1 MKIPPK
7 KPHFF
12 KPILPGFKNGLKI
25 PIVFLKY
32 VKEYE
37 HIKRAI
43 LKKAGKKWRV
53 KLNDQRF
60 EAGWGK
66 FTVEND
72 VQLGDM
78 LVFRHEGNME
88 FERLPGKFSR
98 ENGLINKKCGLIIR
112 DERQRSWNLKLYTS
126 TSQVYIGGKWAEF
139 RDANDIKEGD
149 HIKFVVVS
157 NGKRPIW
164 KFHDL
169 RGNASLQP
177 DGKKFKLD
185 AKSVSTQG
193 TTCLKIETSDVTS
206 PKAQVPASTSA
217 NDANPHF
224 ISIMKP
230 YTISKHFL
238 YIPLAFAKSN
248 GWMNRRCEMIL
259 MDEQQRS
266 WSVRLGPV
274 SDQHIGVHGGWQK
287 FREAND
293 VQVGDT
299 YRFELISNEKIPV
312 AYFHPAMKDPPKK
325 PRFFKPIVLGFKDG
339 LTVPIGF
346 FKYLKGNGNRYAM
359 LRRASKKWFVK
370 MNGRRLEEGWEEFV
384 KDHDLQLG
392 DILVF
397 RHEGEM
403 EFEVTVF
410 DSRYYLRGSPS
421 LQPEVK
427 KKNLDAERISDKVTD
442 LRLKTSDVTAPESQV
457 AASTSADTNPHF
469 ASTVKSYAIYLPMN
483 FAKSNGLMDK
493 REMILVDEKQ
503 RSWPVWLG
511 RMDHHI
517 KRDGHTQFIKANGVQ
532 DRTEDRRNKDVSL
545 PSEVF
550 GQVVITLRVL
560 LPWVS
565 SSIPMTSETRA
576 KPHKKSLHCPPASL
590 AVLSPTGQDG
600 GGVSCVWSRSDAVGM
615 ASIKSLP
622 SKFIRG
628 VWPSGHYTK
637 GIAALGLEF
646 DSHDQRD

>member
-88 FERLPGKFSR
+88 FEVTIFDSSHSDREYAEYLQEEGGGARDVEEISKKFEIKEAATDNPSGQSHVVCIVRSYCLSKSYFRLPGKFSR

-164 KFHDL
+164 KFHANGTEKPEHNIMSSHEALPNVEAAKDMPLSHPHFICTMKPYSLWKCSLRVPVPFARLNGLRNRKCTIMIRDKRWSWTFSLYACGVNTYIGGEWCKFCSVNCLKEGDYLMFEMLANGEKPILKFHDL

-312 AYFHPAMKDPPKK
+312 AYFH
-325 PRFFKPIVLGFKDG
+325 R
-339 LTVPIGF
+339 
-346 FKYLKGNGNRYAM
+346 KYSAK
-359 LRRASKKWFVK
+359 
-370 MNGRRLEEGWEEFV
+370 
-384 KDHDLQLG
+384 Q
-392 DILVF
+392 
-397 RHEGEM
+397 
-403 EFEVTVF
+403 
-410 DSRYYLRGSPS
+410 SP
-421 LQPEVK
+421 
-427 KKNLDAERISDKVTD
+427 
-442 LRLKTSDVTAPESQV
+442 
-457 AASTSADTNPHF
+457 
-469 ASTVKSYAIYLPMN
+469 
-483 FAKSNGLMDK
+483 
-493 REMILVDEKQ
+493 
-503 RSWPVWLG
+503 
-511 RMDHHI
+511 
-517 KRDGHTQFIKANGVQ
+517 
-532 DRTEDRRNKDVSL
+532 
-545 PSEVF
+545 
-550 GQVVITLRVL
+550 
-560 LPWVS
+560 
-565 SSIPMTSETRA
+565 
-576 KPHKKSLHCPPASL
+576 
-590 AVLSPTGQDG
+590 
-600 GGVSCVWSRSDAVGM
+600 
-615 ASIKSLP
+615 
-622 SKFIRG
+622 
-628 VWPSGHYTK
+628 
-637 GIAALGLEF
+637 
-646 DSHDQRD
+646 